1 MENFST
7 DRHRLAAQFVNT
19 TSTPIFLTGKAG
31 TGKTTFLRE
40 LSLRTYKRFVVV
52 APTGIAALNAGGV
65 TIHSQFLL
73 PFGSFLPVR
82 EPEGNYTD
90 RYGFISQLT
99 LARKHPLNQLRRDV
113 LKSIDLLVIDEV
125 SMLRADVLDAIDYRM
140 RSVRRKFN
148 VPFGGVQVL
157 FIGDLHQ
164 LPPVVKDEEWAVL
177 KQFYGSMH
185 FFEALCLR
193 DSGMIYLELDKI
205 FRQQDET
212 FIRILNNLRA
222 NKPSIED
229 IRTLN
234 SHFKTQDE
242 IRQLEECI
250 TLTTHNYKADELN
263 RRELNLL
270 TEKSFFYQADIEKDF
285 PEHLFPL
292 PKEIE
297 LKVGTRVMFI
307 KNDTSGLSSYF
318 NGKLATVLK
327 LDAEEIVVEMD
338 GDRSEYTLKKELWEN
353 KKFQINPETKE
364 LEEEVIGTFSQYPIK
379 LAWAV
384 TVHKSQGLT
393 FDRAIID
400 VGQAFAPGQ
409 VYVALSRLR
418 SLDGLVLGTR
428 IREDV
433 IYTDPKVV
441 DFVKSTDKKQ
451 DLNQLLMDRQGG
463 YLQELV
469 DQTFEFDG
477 LLNSLRQ
484 FTKEHDSSMEFED
497 PEMQM
502 AIPQVYAHL
511 ESERENTRKFRNQL
525 MVLLQQNEREKLQL
539 RLEKGMAYYMDHLRK
554 PIEIILLQELKTE
567 SLSRVKTYQ
576 NNLNELELDL
586 LKKYIQ
592 LARVGKLIQKI
603 LDGDSPEKLGD
614 FDQEAGKMRK
624 EMVDALKAAHP
635 GLEAKTQTKSGKKK
649 SKAPKSALP
658 SAPKEKKEDTKSW
671 SIRLYLEGKKPEE
684 IAVERELAPS
694 TIFGHLAHG
703 VKEGLIEL
711 EELVDQETISQI
723 RAVDGKFDGLKAYFE
738 HFNGE
743 FDYGTL
749 RLVLDLESKKQKEVE

>member
-7 DRHRLAAQFVNT
+7 DRLRLAAQFVNT
-19 TSTPIFLTGKAG
+19 TSSPIFLTGKAG

-90 RYGFISQLT
+90 RFGFVSQST

-148 VPFGGVQVL
+148 VPFGGIQVL

-177 KQFYGSMH
+177 KQFYASMH
-185 FFEALCLR
+185 FFEARCLR
-193 DSGMIYLELDKI
+193 GSGMIYLELDKI

-212 FIRILNNLRA
+212 FIRILNNLRD
-222 NKPSIED
+222 NKPTLED
-229 IRTLN
+229 IRNLN
-234 SHFKTQDE
+234 SHFKTPDE
-242 IRQLEECI
+242 IRQLEDCI
-250 TLTTHNYKADELN
+250 TLTTHNYKADEIN

-270 TEKSFFYQADIEKDF
+270 TEKSFFYEAEIEKEF
-285 PEHLFPL
+285 PENLFPL
-292 PKEIE
+292 PKKIE

-318 NGKLATVLK
+318 NGKLATVLR
-327 LDAEEIVVEMD
+327 LDEDEIVVEMD
-338 GDRSEYTLKKELWEN
+338 GDNSEYLLKKELWEN
-353 KKFQINPETKE
+353 KKYQINPETKE

-441 DFVKSTDKKQ
+441 DFVKSTDQQQ
-451 DLNQLLMDRQGG
+451 DLLQLLIHRQGN
-463 YLQELV
+463 YLQELI
-469 DQTFEFDG
+469 DQTFEFDS

-484 FTKEHDSSMEFED
+484 FAKEHDSSMEFED
-497 PEMQM
+497 PEMQK
-502 AIPQVYAHL
+502 AIPQVYTHL
-511 ESERENTRKFRNQL
+511 ESESENTQKFRNQL
-525 MVLLQQNEREKLQL
+525 MVLLRQNEREKLQL
-539 RLEKGMAYYMDHLRK
+539 RLEKGMDYYLNFLRK

-567 SLSRVKTYQ
+567 SLSRIKTYQ
-576 NNLNELELDL
+576 NDLNELELDL

-592 LARVGKLIQKI
+592 LARVGKLIKKI

-614 FDQEAGKMRK
+614 FDQEAGKMRR
-624 EMVDALKAAHP
+624 EMVNALKAAHP
-635 GLEAKTQTKSGKKK
+635 DLVVKTQTKTGRKKAK
-649 SKAPKSALP
+649 DPKSGTP
-658 SAPKEKKEDTKSW
+658 KEPKEKKEDTKSW
-671 SIRLYLEGKKPEE
+671 SIRLFLEGKKPEE
-684 IAVERELAPS
+684 IAEERGFALT

-711 EELVDQETISQI
+711 EDLVDKETIADI
-723 RAVDGKFDGLKAYFE
+723 RAVEGKFEGLKAYYE
-738 HFNGE
+738 HFNGQYE
-743 FDYGTL
+743 YGTL
-749 RLVLDLESKKQKEVE
+749 RVVLGPESKKQKESE